1 MDMNEIMTTARD
13 AMTVRRVFG
22 DPVTHDGVSVI
33 SAAMV
38 IGGMG
43 GGSGQRGGGDVGDG
57 GGFGVIGV
65 PVGVY
70 TIRDG
75 QVRWHP
81 AVNVN
86 LLAIAATAV
95 AVTYLLTRS
104 GTARARIKAA
114 RG

>member
-1 MDMNEIMTTARD
+1 MNEIMTTARD
-13 AMTVRRVFG
+13 AMTVRRVSG
-22 DPVTHDGVSVI
+22 DPVTQDGVSVI

-38 IGGMG
+38 IGGVG
-43 GGSGQRGGGDVGDG
+43 GGSGRRGDGEAADG
-57 GGFGVIGV
+57 GGSGVIAV

-70 TIRDG
+70 EIRDG

-86 LLAIAATAV
+86 LLTIAAAPV
-95 AVTYLLTRS
+95 AVTHLLTRTR
-104 GTARARIKAA
+104 TARARIKAA